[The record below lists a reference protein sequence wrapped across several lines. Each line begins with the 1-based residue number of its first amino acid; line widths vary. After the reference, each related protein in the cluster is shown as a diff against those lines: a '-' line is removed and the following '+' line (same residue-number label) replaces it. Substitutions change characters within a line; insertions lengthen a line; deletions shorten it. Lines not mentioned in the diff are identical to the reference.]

1 MIKTKIVRRRNY
13 RNLVVFGLGIFVA
26 VFLFVFLAQKFGKT
40 EGEANAANLASFNP
54 GYIISDFQMTDYTS
68 MSEADIQNFLWSK
81 GRCYNTNFSGVGAR
95 VDYFSDH
102 TPPTTWHVI
111 NGHTVCLA
119 EENMNGESAAHI
131 IWQAAQDYRINPKVL
146 LVLIQKETGLITDPI
161 PNSWDYQRTAGYGCP
176 DTAACS
182 EKYYGFKNQIRN
194 AAYLFRVVMDGNS
207 SYYPIGYNNVRYSPD
222 PNCGSSTVYIQNLAT
237 SALYRYTPYQP
248 NAGALAAGYGTAP
261 CGAYGNRNF
270 FAYFEDWF
278 GGVTWDGWPSLA
290 TLLSTNRVIKEDTDL
305 GLLYQAHIQRY
316 GWLGWVNGGEMAG
329 SAGYN
334 ARMEA
339 LQLKLAN
346 GENGI
351 EYRTHV
357 QNIGW
362 MDYTRDGGI
371 AGTVGEGLR
380 MEAVQIRLTGSLA
393 KRYDVYYRAHVEG
406 IGWMDWV
413 KNDEISGTVGDGK
426 RLEAIQVKLIK
437 KEVNNNLNLEYRTHV
452 QNIDWMDWV
461 KNGKTAGTVGQAL
474 RMEAIK
480 VGLSKE
486 MINEGDIIY
495 RTHVQ
500 NIGWMDWVKN
510 GETAGTVGQALRMEA
525 REIKLSDKLS
535 EKYDIYYRT
544 HVQNIGWMDWVKNGE
559 TAGTVG
565 QALRME
571 GLEIELVEK

>member
-1 MIKTKIVRRRNY
+1 MIKTKSIRRRNY

-26 VFLFVFLAQKFGKT
+26 VFLFAFLAQRFGKT
-40 EGEANAANLASFNP
+40 ENEASAANLASFNP
-54 GYIISDFQMTDYTS
+54 GYIISDFQMTDYNS
-68 MSEADIQNFLWSK
+68 MSEGDINNFLWSK

-194 AAYLFRVVMDGNS
+194 AASLFRIVMDGNS

-278 GGVTWDGWPSLA
+278 GGVTWDGWPSMA
-290 TLLSTNRVIKEDTDL
+290 TALSTNRIANESSDL
-305 GLLYQAHIQRY
+305 GLSYQAHVEHY
-316 GWLGWVNGGEMAG
+316 GWLGWNNAGEMAG
-329 SAGYN
+329 TAGYG

-346 GENGI
+346 GEKGI
-351 EYRTHV
+351 EYRAHV

-362 MDYTRDGGI
+362 MDYVKDG
-371 AGTVGEGLR
+371 AESGTTGQSKR
-380 MEAVQIRLTGSLA
+380 IEAVQIRLTGELV
-393 KRYDVYYRAHVEG
+393 KRYDVYYRVHVQEIG
-406 IGWMDWV
+406 WTEWAKNDEIAGTTGQSLRMEAIQIKLVKKKLNNELKYVVHVQDIGWMDPVEDGETSGTVGQSKRMEAIKIELPKKLLDKGNIVYKVHVQDIGWMDPVEDGELAGTTGKSLRLEAIMVNLTGELAKEYDVYYRLHVQDYGWMDWV
-413 KNDEISGTVGDGK
+413 KDDEI
-426 RLEAIQVKLIK
+426 
-437 KEVNNNLNLEYRTHV
+437 
-452 QNIDWMDWV
+452 
-461 KNGKTAGTVGQAL
+461 AGTVGQSKRA
-474 RMEAIK
+474 EAI
-480 VGLSKE
+480 
-486 MINEGDIIY
+486 
-495 RTHVQ
+495 
-500 NIGWMDWVKN
+500 
-510 GETAGTVGQALRMEA
+510 
-525 REIKLSDKLS
+525 
-535 EKYDIYYRT
+535 
-544 HVQNIGWMDWVKNGE
+544 
-559 TAGTVG
+559 
-565 QALRME
+565 
-571 GLEIELVEK
+571 EIELVKK

>member
-26 VFLFVFLAQKFGKT
+26 VFLFVFLAQKFGKI
-40 EGEANAANLASFNP
+40 EGEARAANLASFNP
-54 GYIISDFQMTDYTS
+54 GYIISDFQMTDHTS
-68 MSEADIQNFLWSK
+68 MSETDIQNFLWSK

-194 AAYLFRVVMDGNS
+194 AASLFRIVMDGNS

-278 GGVTWDGWPSLA
+278 GGVTWDGWPSVS
-290 TLLSTNRVIKEDTDL
+290 TVLSTNRIANETSDL
-305 GLLYQAHIQRY
+305 GLSYQAHVEHY
-316 GWLGWVNGGEMAG
+316 GWLGWNNAGEMAG
-329 SAGYN
+329 TAGYG

-339 LQLKLAN
+339 LQIKLAN

-351 EYRTHV
+351 EYRAHV

-362 MDYTRDGGI
+362 MDYVKDGTV
-371 AGTVGEGLR
+371 AGTTGEGLR
-380 MEAVQIRLTGSLA
+380 MEAIQIRLIGDLA
-393 KRYDVYYRAHVEG
+393 KRYDVYYRTHVQDV
-406 IGWMDWV
+406 GWTEWV
-413 KNDEISGTVGDGK
+413 KNDEVSGTVGEEK
-426 RLEAIQVKLIK
+426 RIEAIQIKLVK
-437 KEVNNNLNLEYRTHV
+437 KELKNNISYEAHV
-452 QNIDWMDWV
+452 QDIGWMNPV
-461 KNGKTAGTVGQAL
+461 GNGEMAGTTGQSKRVEAL
-474 RMEAIK
+474 KIK
-480 VGLSKE
+480 LSDELSKE
-486 MINEGDIIY
+486 GNIVY
-495 RTHVQ
+495 KTHVE

-510 GETAGTVGQALRMEA
+510 GEEAGTTGQSLRMEA
-525 REIKLSDKLS
+525 IQLKLSDELIK
-535 EKYDIYYRT
+535 KYDIYYRA
-544 HVQNIGWMDWVKNGE
+544 HVENIGWMDWVKNGE
-559 TAGTVG
+559 EAGTTG
-565 QALRME
+565 QSLRME
-571 GLEIELVEK
+571 AIEIQLVEK